1 MGKFKELIHL
11 YSWEEKVSEKIVGKV
26 YIYSLNRGE
35 MLERE
40 ADLVEVV
47 KKIDENAPLVTEYYS
62 RRKNIPQMQNKISGM
77 KEGELSKG
85 GRWLWLSEKDGKKAA
100 EILVGNIAENT
111 QKRLDK
117 IRRMAEFYNELAE
130 KYDIDIRIK

>member
-62 RRKNIPQMQNKISGM
+62 RRKINPQMQDKISGM
-77 KEGELSKG
+77 KEGELSKI

-100 EILVGNIAENT
+100 EILLGNIAENT
-111 QKRLDK
+111 QKRLDE
-117 IRRMAEFYNELAE
+117 IRRMAEFYNEIAE
-130 KYDIDIRIK
+130 KYDIDIRIE

>member
-47 KKIDENAPLVTEYYS
+47 KKLTKM
-62 RRKNIPQMQNKISGM
+62 RH
-77 KEGELSKG
+77 
-85 GRWLWLSEKDGKKAA
+85 WLQGIYEQGIYLY
-100 EILVGNIAENT
+100 T
-111 QKRLDK
+111 
-117 IRRMAEFYNELAE
+117 
-130 KYDIDIRIK
+130 

>member
-62 RRKNIPQMQNKISGM
+62 RRKINPQMQDKISGM
-77 KEGELSKG
+77 KEGELSKS
-85 GRWLWLSEKDGKKAA
+85 GRWLWLSEKVGKKAA
-100 EILVGNIAENT
+100 EILLGNIAENT
-111 QKRLDK
+111 QKRLDE
-117 IRRMAEFYNELAE
+117 IRRMAEFYNEIAE
-130 KYDIDIRIK
+130 KYDIDIRIE

>member
-1 MGKFKELIHL
+1 MGKFKELIRL

-62 RRKNIPQMQNKISGM
+62 RRKNNPQMQDKISGM
-77 KEGELSKG
+77 KEGELSKS

-100 EILVGNIAENT
+100 EILLGNIAENT
-111 QKRLDK
+111 QKRLDE
-117 IRRMAEFYNELAE
+117 IRRMAEFYNEIAE
-130 KYDIDIRIK
+130 KYDIDIRIE

>member
-47 KKIDENAPLVTEYYS
+47 KKLTKMRHWLRNTIQDE
-62 RRKNIPQMQNKISGM
+62 KIFH
-77 KEGELSKG
+77 KC
-85 GRWLWLSEKDGKKAA
+85 
-100 EILVGNIAENT
+100 
-111 QKRLDK
+111 
-117 IRRMAEFYNELAE
+117 
-130 KYDIDIRIK
+130 RIKYPE